1 MIAGGMGGPRGGIH
15 ERLDHDFALDCDVC
29 VIGSGAG
36 GAVVAARLAE
46 RGLSVVMLEEGAYR
60 TRADFRMDEGEAYRT
75 LYQERGLRST
85 RDLAITVL
93 QGRAVGGSALVN
105 WTTCFRL
112 PDEVLRRWARD
123 FGVEGLGP
131 ETLAPHFEA
140 VEARLSIAAWPEA
153 LANPNNRALLEGCRA
168 LGYEAAPL
176 RRNVK
181 ACQNTGYCGMGCPVD
196 AKQAM
201 HLTYLPE
208 ALERGAQL
216 FSNLRAE
223 RVELRGGRAEA
234 VLGLAL
240 DPKSGR
246 PTGRQLRV
254 RAKAV
259 IASAGA
265 LNTPAL
271 LLRSGLDDGKVGRR
285 TFLHPT
291 LAMASFFD
299 APIQGFYGAPQSIGS
314 HHFADRG
321 PGKVGFFLETPPIH
335 PMLAAT
341 ASPAFGGS
349 QLELMSRL
357 AHMQALIALLID
369 GFLPEEPGGRVALGK
384 EGRMR
389 FDYPIGPPLEEAF
402 RAAAV
407 EMARI
412 QLAAGA
418 REVRSLHLEPVVVRR
433 PADLEKLERAPYG
446 ALHHSIFSA
455 HQMGGCPMGEDE
467 AVCVVDSEL
476 RHRRVENL
484 FVVDG
489 SVFPTSLGVNPSETI
504 YALAHWA
511 GARIANEL
519 LGATAP

>member
-1 MIAGGMGGPRGGIH
+1 MRGTIH
-15 ERLDHDFALDCDVC
+15 ERLDGDLALDCDVC

-46 RGLSVVMLEEGAYR
+46 RGLRVVMLEEGAYR
-60 TRADFRMDEGEAYRT
+60 TRADFRMDEGEAYRS
-75 LYQERGLRST
+75 LYQDRGLRST

-93 QGRAVGGSALVN
+93 QGRTVGGSALVN

-112 PDEVLRRWARD
+112 PDRVLQRWERD
-123 FGVEGLGP
+123 FGVRGLGP
-131 ETLAPHFEA
+131 ATLAPHFDA
-140 VEARLSIAAWPEA
+140 VEARLGISEWPEP
-153 LANPNNRALLEGCRA
+153 LANANNRALLEGCRR
-168 LGYEAAPL
+168 LGYQVAPL
-176 RRNVK
+176 RRNVRGC
-181 ACQNTGYCGMGCPVD
+181 ANLGYCGMGCPVD

-201 HLTYLPE
+201 HLTYIPDG
-208 ALERGAQL
+208 LEKGMQL
-216 FSNLRAE
+216 FASLRAE
-223 RVELRGGRAEA
+223 RIEVRKGRAME

-240 DPKSGR
+240 DPVSAR

-254 RAKAV
+254 RPRAV

-265 LNTPAL
+265 LNTPVL

-291 LAMASFFD
+291 LAMSSFFD
-299 APIQGFYGAPQSIGS
+299 APVNGFYGAPQSVGS

-341 ASPAFGGS
+341 ASPAFGEE
-349 QLELMSRL
+349 QLALMARL
-357 AHMQALIALLID
+357 SHMQALIALLID
-369 GFLPEEPGGRVALGK
+369 GFLPEEEGGRVSLGRD
-384 EGRMR
+384 GRMV
-389 FDYPIGPPLEEAF
+389 FEYPVGPPLEEAF
-402 RAAAV
+402 RAASV

-418 REVRSLHLEPVVVRR
+418 REVRSLHLEPVVVKSE
-433 PADLEKLERAPYG
+433 AELEKLERAPYG
-446 ALHHSIFSA
+446 ALQHSIFSA

-467 AVCVVDSEL
+467 EVCVVDSDL
-476 RHRRVENL
+476 RHHRVENL
-484 FVVDG
+484 YVVDG

-511 GARIANEL
+511 GERIADTL
-519 LGATAP
+519 L